1 MARWSKLHSFLPKL
15 VTKLVHTKAN
25 SNTMRNKKTRNTGSR
40 GLFEG
45 LSAQSTSRTYGNG
58 QAIYMQGDAADS
70 MFRIEHGTVK
80 LVVASIFSKRPVV
93 AILRAG
99 DCFGEACLFGS
110 PDRRCTATSIQQS
123 TIGRIGKKAVERR
136 LREPAFAKV
145 FMRHLAMRLRRVED
159 DLFDQLVN
167 CSEKR
172 LARLLLQLSD
182 FGGESEQVHAEVDVD
197 QGTLAQV
204 VGTTRS
210 RVSHFMNGFRKRG
223 FIDYQGRLSS
233 LRVHRS
239 LQTFLQTAHAPA

>member
-1 MARWSKLHSFLPKL
+1 M
-15 VTKLVHTKAN
+15 
-25 SNTMRNKKTRNTGSR
+25 SNTKMRNIDSR

-45 LSAQSTSRTYGNG
+45 LSAQSTSQTYSNG
-58 QAIYMQGDAADS
+58 QAIYLQGDVADS
-70 MFRIEHGTVK
+70 MFRIEHGSVK
-80 LVVASIFSKRPVV
+80 LALASTFSNRPVV

-99 DCFGEACLFGS
+99 DCFGEACLFGA

-123 TIGRIGKKAVERR
+123 TIGRISKKDVERR
-136 LREPAFAKV
+136 LREPAFATL
-145 FMRHLAMRLRRVED
+145 FMRYLAMRIGQVED

-182 FGGESEQVHAEVDVD
+182 FGTDTEQVHAEVDVD

-223 FIDYQGRLSS
+223 FIDYQGTLSS
-233 LRVHRS
+233 LRVHKS
-239 LQTFLQTAHAPA
+239 LLTFLQSSHSPA

>member
-1 MARWSKLHSFLPKL
+1 MTD
-15 VTKLVHTKAN
+15 TKMP
-25 SNTMRNKKTRNTGSR
+25 NTDSR

-45 LSAQSTSRTYGNG
+45 LSAQSTSQTYRNG
-58 QAIYMQGDAADS
+58 QAIYLQGDVADS
-70 MFRIEHGTVK
+70 MFRIEQGSVK
-80 LVVASIFSKRPVV
+80 LAMASNSSRRPVV

-99 DCFGEACLFGS
+99 DCFGEACLFGE

-136 LREPAFAKV
+136 LREPAFAKL
-145 FMRHLAMRLRRVED
+145 FMRHLAMRIGRVED

-182 FGGESEQVHAEVDVD
+182 FGKEAEQVHAEVDVD

-223 FIDYQGRLSS
+223 FIDYKGTLSS
-233 LRVHRS
+233 LRVHKS
-239 LQTFLQTAHAPA
+239 LLTFLQTSHLPA